1 MDVGARCLALSKL
14 FTDLDK
20 FLNFFGFQSPMCK
33 MRIKLYLLHACMSA
47 WSCLT
52 LRNPMDC
59 SLPGVLCHGIFQA
72 RILEWVAISH
82 SRGYS

>member
-33 MRIKLYLLHACMSA
+33 MRIKLYLLQKKKKK
-47 WSCLT
+47 
-52 LRNPMDC
+52 RNEGKEDTAVISIVTIRMRNEM
-59 SLPGVLCHGIFQA
+59 LP
-72 RILEWVAISH
+72 LESVIMVPLVT
-82 SRGYS
+82 

>member
-33 MRIKLYLLHACMSA
+33 MRIKLYLLQKKKKK
-47 WSCLT
+47 
-52 LRNPMDC
+52 RNEGKEDTAVISTVTIRMWNEM
-59 SLPGVLCHGIFQA
+59 LP
-72 RILEWVAISH
+72 LESVIMVPLVT
-82 SRGYS
+82 

>member
-33 MRIKLYLLHACMSA
+33 MRIKLYLLQKKKK
-47 WSCLT
+47 
-52 LRNPMDC
+52 RNEGKEDTAVISTVTIRMRNEM
-59 SLPGVLCHGIFQA
+59 LPLVSVIMVPL
-72 RILEWVAISH
+72 VT
-82 SRGYS
+82 